1 MKRAQIILTNGIEL
15 PHVSRDR
22 YACWEEELSVTK
34 IMAAGNMVK
43 ELKSPGKVWRVRY
56 QFDYMGND
64 LMREVMA
71 VLRRGDSFQAAVLPD
86 NAEDYVP
93 AQFFCVSLTAPTFAF
108 SKNGV
113 GLWHN
118 LAFELREVE
127 PHA

>member
-1 MKRAQIILTNGIEL
+1 MKRSQIILTDGIEL

-43 ELKSPGKVWRVRY
+43 ELKNPGKVWRVRY

-64 LMREVMA
+64 LLREVMA
-71 VLRRGDSFQAAVLPD
+71 VLRKGDPFRAAVLPD
-86 NAEDYVP
+86 DRDEYITAE
-93 AQFFCVSLTAPTFAF
+93 FFCTGMTAPTFAF
-108 SKNGV
+108 EKNGV

-118 LAFELREVE
+118 LTFELREVE

>member
-1 MKRAQIILTNGIEL
+1 MKKPQIILDDGIEL
-15 PHVSRDR
+15 PYVSRDR
-22 YACWEEELSVTK
+22 YACWEEELSISKV
-34 IMAAGNMVK
+34 MAAGNMVK
-43 ELKSPGKVWRVRY
+43 ELKNPGKVWRARY

-64 LMREVMA
+64 LLRQVMN
-71 VLRRGDSFQAAVLPD
+71 VLRRGDSFYAAVLPD
-86 NAEDYVP
+86 DRDDYITT
-93 AQFFCVSLTAPTFAF
+93 QFFCVSLTAPTFAF